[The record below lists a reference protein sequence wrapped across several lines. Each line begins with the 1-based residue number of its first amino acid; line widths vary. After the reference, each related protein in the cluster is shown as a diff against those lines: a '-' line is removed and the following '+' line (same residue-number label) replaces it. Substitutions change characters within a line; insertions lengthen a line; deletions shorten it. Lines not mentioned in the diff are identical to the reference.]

1 MDFTNNTAAPATF
14 LKTTFGKDHIQA
26 AVIARPTFRVEGG
39 QLVPTPDFVWPEREP
54 KSPEDAMPPDVPFLT
69 GGIDFIVKGSV
80 WQPNALPGLE
90 LTAEIRIGQRYL
102 RRITAIGN
110 RHWVR
115 RQDGWLMPSYPEPFV
130 SMPLSYENAFG
141 GQAETEQG
149 ACAWPANPSGK
160 GFYLTPERAEGQ
172 PLPNLEDPDHRIATI
187 EDRPEPIATGP
198 YPEGASLRVENA
210 VEVDL
215 ESDNP
220 GLKRITPLVFNR
232 AHPRMILAPANT
244 PQPGELIEI
253 THASPHGP
261 LQFPMPELTFHVQVR
276 LEDRSYH
283 FPLHLDLIAVL
294 LDEQRVVLGYRVVF
308 KYRLVRRER
317 RSVALYAGPVPE
329 ATSA

>member
-1 MDFTNNTAAPATF
+1 MDFRNTTTAPASH
-14 LKTTFGKDHIQA
+14 LKTTFGKEHMLA

-39 QLVPTPDFVWPEREP
+39 QLVPTPDFEWPAREP
-54 KSPEDAMPPDVPFLT
+54 ANNPEDAMPPDMPFLT
-69 GGIDFIVKGSV
+69 GGIDVLVMGSL
-80 WQPNALPGLE
+80 WQPNAWPGLE

-110 RHWVR
+110 RRWVR
-115 RQDGWLMPSYPEPFV
+115 QNGWLVPGDPEPFV

-141 GQAETEQG
+141 GQAETDQG
-149 ACAWPANPSGK
+149 AFAWPANPSGK

-172 PLPNLEDPDHRIATI
+172 PLPNLEDPDHRITTT
-187 EDRPEPIATGP
+187 EDRPEPMATGP

-210 VEVDL
+210 LELDL

-220 GLKRITPLVFNR
+220 GIKRITPLAFNR

-244 PQPGELIEI
+244 PQPGELVEV

-261 LQFPMPELTFHVQVR
+261 LQFPIPEQAFHAEVS
-276 LEDRSYH
+276 LENRRYA
-283 FPLHLDLIAVL
+283 FPLHVDLIAML

-308 KYRLVRRER
+308 KYRLVKGDR
-317 RSVALYAGPVPE
+317 RSVTLQPGPVPE
-329 ATSA
+329 VASA